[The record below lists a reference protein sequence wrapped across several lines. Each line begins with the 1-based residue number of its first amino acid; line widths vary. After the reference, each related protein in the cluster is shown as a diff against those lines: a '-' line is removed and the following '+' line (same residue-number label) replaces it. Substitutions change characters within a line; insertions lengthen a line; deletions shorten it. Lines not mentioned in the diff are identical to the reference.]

1 MKMISP
7 LISKRDFYLPKSGI
21 TMKKVGVFCSGGDA
35 PGMNAAL
42 RAVVRRGIAQGL
54 NIVAIHRGYKGILDE
69 SFEKMS
75 PRSVGNIVQSG
86 GTIIKTAR
94 CERFYQPEGVESAA
108 KILEKYNFDGII
120 GIGGDG
126 TFRGLIELEKNQSW
140 QGQVIGVPGTIDN
153 DIYGTDYTI
162 GYDTA
167 IDTAIQALD
176 RIRDTADSHDRAFVV
191 EVMGRHSG
199 FIALKVGIGAGAEE
213 ILIPEDL
220 PIDFKAVATRIK
232 RARERGKMSLIII
245 VAEGVSKPDIFS
257 FTQKLTSQPGLEFT
271 SHISILGHIQRG
283 GNPSALDRWI
293 ATRMGAFA
301 VDCIQDGSTGIMVG
315 DKNHQLVKVPLKET
329 QKKKKID
336 QYALSLIED
345 LTI

>member
-1 MKMISP
+1 
-7 LISKRDFYLPKSGI
+7 
-21 TMKKVGVFCSGGDA
+21 MKKVGVFCSGGDA

-42 RAVVRRGIAQGL
+42 RAIVRRGVAQGL

-69 SFEKMS
+69 SFEKMI
-75 PRSVGNIVQSG
+75 PRSVGNIIQSG
-86 GTIIKTAR
+86 GTVIKTAR
-94 CERFYQPEGVESAA
+94 CKRFYKSKGVEQAA
-108 KILEKYNFDGII
+108 KILLKHNFDGII

-126 TFRGLIELEKNQSW
+126 TFRGLIELQNTPLW
-140 QGQVIGVPGTIDN
+140 QGQIIGVPGTIDN

-176 RIRDTADSHDRAFVV
+176 RIRDTADSHDRVFVV
-191 EVMGRHSG
+191 EVMGKHSG
-199 FIALKVGIGAGAEE
+199 FIALKVGIGTGAEE

-232 RARERGKMSLIII
+232 NARKRGKMSLIII

-257 FTQKLTSQPGLEFT
+257 FTKRLTSQPGLEFT

-283 GNPSALDRWI
+283 GSPSALDRWL

-301 VDCIQDGSTGIMVG
+301 VDCIIDGNTGIMVG
-315 DKNHQLVKVPLKET
+315 EQNHQLVKVPLVET
-329 QKKKKID
+329 QKKKEVD
-336 QYALSLIED
+336 PYARSLIND
-345 LTI
+345 LAI